1 MLKDLAHRVYT
12 KRSILQF
19 TTSEWEIMINATYW
33 KKKISVIIE
42 IAFIVIN
49 SILICHLNYRGTIS
63 FKAQIA
69 LGHLGCV

>member
-1 MLKDLAHRVYT
+1 MQHIEK
-12 KRSILQF
+12 
-19 TTSEWEIMINATYW
+19 